1 MDKVETGGRPLRH
14 MMTSKQAWVL
24 ALTSVGSFMVVLDA
38 LVVSTALSTIRL
50 HLHAS
55 IEELEWTINA
65 YTLSFAVLLMTGAA
79 LGDRFGR
86 RRMFVAGLGLFAA
99 ASAACALSPSIG
111 WLIAARTVQG
121 GGSALVMPLALT
133 LLSAAFPPL
142 QRGWALGI
150 YGSVTGLAS
159 LAGPVVGGA
168 ITQGIAWQWI
178 FWLNVPIGVVAILFV
193 LGRIEE
199 SFGQRAALD
208 IGGLVLV
215 TGATFGLVW
224 GLVRGNSAGW
234 GSVEVV
240 GALVAGLVLVV
251 AFVAWELRVRAPMVP
266 MRLFRSRMFS
276 AGNVAIFCLNASLT
290 GALFFLAQFFQTGR
304 GDSPLAAGL
313 RLLPFSAVPFVVAT
327 MTGALVNRIGARTLI
342 VGGLLLQAVG
352 MAAIGLIA
360 NAGLAYPAL
369 IAPMIVA
376 GCGYSLAIPANGTA
390 VMSSVAASEI
400 GKASGAFTMLRQ
412 LGGAFG
418 VAILAAVFARV
429 GSFASP
435 QAFTNGFAPAISVAA
450 ALALV
455 GAIAGLMLP
464 GRRRGTRATEVAPA
478 QPAPA
483 AAAAAAAAAAGGN

>member
-1 MDKVETGGRPLRH
+1 VDNQGLHPELRRV
-14 MMTSKQAWVL
+14 A
-24 ALTSVGSFMVVLDA
+24 DD
-38 LVVSTALSTIRL
+38 
-50 HLHAS
+50 
-55 IEELEWTINA
+55 
-65 YTLSFAVLLMTGAA
+65 GAA
-79 LGDRFGR
+79 LGVQSGR
-86 RRMFVAGLGLFAA
+86 RRMFVAGLGLFSA

-142 QRGWALGI
+142 QRGRALGI

-178 FWLNVPIGVVAILFV
+178 FWLNVPIGVVAILFA

-199 SFGQRAALD
+199 SLGPRAALD

-215 TGATFGLVW
+215 TGAAFGLVW

-251 AFVAWELRVRAPMVP
+251 AFVAWELRARAPMVP
-266 MRLFRSRMFS
+266 MRLFRSRAFS
-276 AGNVAIFCLNASLT
+276 AGNVAIFCLNTSLT
-290 GALFFLAQFFQTGR
+290 GALFFLAQFFQTAR

-313 RLLPFSAVPFVVAT
+313 RLLPLSAVPFVVAT
-327 MTGALVNRIGARTLI
+327 ITGALVNRIGARTLI

-360 NAGLAYPAL
+360 DSGLAYPAL
-369 IAPMIVA
+369 LPPR
-376 GCGYSLAIPANGTA
+376 SHRREPA
-390 VMSSVAASEI
+390 
-400 GKASGAFTMLRQ
+400 
-412 LGGAFG
+412 
-418 VAILAAVFARV
+418 
-429 GSFASP
+429 
-435 QAFTNGFAPAISVAA
+435 
-450 ALALV
+450 
-455 GAIAGLMLP
+455 AGL
-464 GRRRGTRATEVAPA
+464 RRVLSWCG
-478 QPAPA
+478 
-483 AAAAAAAAAAGGN
+483 